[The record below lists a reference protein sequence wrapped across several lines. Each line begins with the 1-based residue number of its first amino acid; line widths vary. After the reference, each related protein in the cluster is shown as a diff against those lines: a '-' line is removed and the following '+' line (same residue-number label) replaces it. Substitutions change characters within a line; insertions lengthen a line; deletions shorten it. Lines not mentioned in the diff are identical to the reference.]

1 MEIKKVLVT
10 GSEGFVGMETL
21 KLLEANNIQVVRF
34 DLMLNHDI
42 RDIKQLEACIEAEK
56 PDRILHLAAIA
67 RFDEADK
74 DVLLAN
80 ETNTLGTMNVA
91 RVAGKYHI
99 PVVYSSTGSVYMPIL
114 EEPPITENFRA
125 VGNSTYACSKFQ
137 GEQYIRKFAHPWMIL
152 RYSHLFGAEKRYHGL
167 IGGFLARIEKGAKP
181 SLYGGKQSNDFL
193 YVKDVARAN
202 LLALTSPWDKWNQIY
217 NIGTG
222 KELSAEEAGKI
233 VCEVFGYKGKVEKHA
248 QRTVDPN
255 RFVFDT
261 TKADKML
268 GFRAQWKFKDALVD
282 MKEEMK
288 K

>member
-1 MEIKKVLVT
+1 MKIICT
-10 GSEGFVGMETL
+10 GNLGFVGKKTQ
-21 KLLEANNIQVVRF
+21 KLLEENGHEVIGF
-34 DLMLNHDI
+34 DIMENKSILDLA
-42 RDIKQLEACIEAEK
+42 QLEKCVQETR
-56 PDRILHLAAIA
+56 PDRILHLAAVA
-67 RFDEADK
+67 RFEEADR
-74 DVLLAN
+74 DVLLAL
-80 ETNTLGTMNVA
+80 ETNAMGTMNVA
-91 RVAGKYHI
+91 RIAGKHHI
-99 PVVYSSTGSVYMPIL
+99 GVVYASTGSVLMPIL
-114 EEPPITENFRA
+114 ETPPLTEKFRGC
-125 VGNSTYACSKFQ
+125 GNSNYGCTKFQ
-137 GEQYIRKFAHPWMIL
+137 GEEYIRKFAHPWIIL

-167 IGGFLARIEKGAKP
+167 IGGFLARIEKGVKP

-202 LLALTSPWDKWNQIY
+202 LLALTAPWDKWGQVY

-222 KELSAEEAGKI
+222 KELTAEEAGKMI
-233 VCEVFGYKGKVEKHA
+233 CDVFGYKGKVEKHA

-268 GFRAQWKFKDALVD
+268 GFKAQWKFKDALVD

>member
-1 MEIKKVLVT
+1 MKIALT
-10 GSEGFVGMETL
+10 GNRGFVGTETQ
-21 KLLEANNIQVVRF
+21 KLLEEAGHEVIGF
-34 DLMLNHDI
+34 DLMDNRDI
-42 RDIKQLEACIEAEK
+42 RDMAQLEKCVQETQ

-74 DVLLAN
+74 NPILAN

-114 EEPPITENFRA
+114 EVPPITENFRA

-137 GEQYIRKFAHPWMIL
+137 GEQYIQKYAHPWIIL

-202 LLALTSPWDKWNQIY
+202 LLALTTPWDKWNQIY

-222 KELSAEEAGKI
+222 KELTAEEAGKI

-261 TKADKML
+261 VKADKML
-268 GFRAQWKFKDALVD
+268 GFRAEWDFKKALVD
-282 MKEEMK
+282 MKEQMNWK